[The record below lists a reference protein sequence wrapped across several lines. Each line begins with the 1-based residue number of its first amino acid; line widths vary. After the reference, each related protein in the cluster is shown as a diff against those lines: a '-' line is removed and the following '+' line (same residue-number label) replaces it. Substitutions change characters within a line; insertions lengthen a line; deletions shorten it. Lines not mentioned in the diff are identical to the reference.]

1 MIWGVGQ
8 FVLIWRQRGESLQIL
23 ASLWRFVTNV
33 QIDPVDGFLWN
44 WGKLRL
50 GLRCSYSFMMKF
62 KVFFLKALLC
72 KIFGKGS
79 LKVISPQLVYILM
92 LDLDR
97 EVMNKFYKSKYSD
110 ADEVTKVGFFCQ
122 GNVYM
127 NKSHSSCLL
136 NIVLISMYVF
146 SSTLKWKGKN
156 MYVKGKNAP
165 VWFVVRILWI
175 LFLFYFLVT

>member
-1 MIWGVGQ
+1 M
-8 FVLIWRQRGESLQIL
+8 
-23 ASLWRFVTNV
+23 
-33 QIDPVDGFLWN
+33 
-44 WGKLRL
+44 
-50 GLRCSYSFMMKF
+50 
-62 KVFFLKALLC
+62 
-72 KIFGKGS
+72 
-79 LKVISPQLVYILM
+79 SPSLVYILM

-127 NKSHSSCLL
+127 NKSHSSYLL

-146 SSTLKWKGKN
+146 SSTVKWKGKN
-156 MYVKGKNAP
+156 MYIKGKNAP

-175 LFLFYFLVT
+175 LFYSISLSPRRQASVSFFLGQWLMLLCLNPVGIQPMGFWM